1 MTIQA
6 QTKKAIWDDFCS
18 RYNIASNGVPLYE
31 TENNIVITFPYGIN
45 GRQMLKRS
53 SEMDALIVNE
63 VSKVIGD
70 YASGKNEYEGLV
82 YMMYWKDGSDVIPL
96 YIGKSEKL
104 GKSKNLSENIKD
116 IARNNGKFCR
126 WGCNYAYHIGDLS
139 AVVCTGH
146 EESAKRIK
154 YRKWAERLFV
164 DFPTETPTL
173 KRQVWFWLTA
183 WRNGDVGIWKEYG
196 ATSLTFLEYLLIG
209 IASDLFRDYLLNEEG
224 VNRQ

>member
-1 MTIQA
+1 MSIQPH
-6 QTKKAIWDDFCS
+6 TKKAGWDDFCS
-18 RYNIASNGVPLYE
+18 RFNIASKGVFLFE
-31 TENNIVITFPYGIN
+31 TDNYLVSTFPYGIN

-53 SEMDALIVNE
+53 SEMDSLVVNE
-63 VSKVIGD
+63 VSKVIAD
-70 YASGKNEYEGLV
+70 YASKKNEYEGLV
-82 YMMYWKDGSDVIPL
+82 YMMYWKEGNDVIPL
-96 YIGKSEKL
+96 YIGKSEKF

-116 IARNNGKFCR
+116 IQRNNSKFCR
-126 WGCNYAYHIGDLS
+126 WGYNYAYHIGDLS
-139 AVVCTGH
+139 AVVCMGH
-146 EESAKRIK
+146 EENNKRVK

-164 DFPTETPTL
+164 DFPTKSPKL

-209 IASDLFRDYLLNEEG
+209 ITSDLFRDYLLNEEG